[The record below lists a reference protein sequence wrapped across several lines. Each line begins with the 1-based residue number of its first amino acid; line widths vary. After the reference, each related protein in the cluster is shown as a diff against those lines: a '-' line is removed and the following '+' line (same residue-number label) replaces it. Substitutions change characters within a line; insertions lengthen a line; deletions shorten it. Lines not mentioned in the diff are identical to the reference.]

1 MSKRDATEGD
11 DKQWRRLCELVATEN
26 NPERLSRL
34 IDQLLQELDARRRTL
49 REGEK

>member
-1 MSKRDATEGD
+1 MSKRDEAEGSD
-11 DKQWRRLCELVATEN
+11 NEWRRLCELVATEN

-34 IDQLLQELDARRRTL
+34 INQLLQELDARRRAL